1 MKNNLI
7 RIILAIFVFSIILSV
22 FPVSAFAASGSASIS
37 APSTVKPGDTFTVTF
52 TFKASKIEGVDANF
66 SYDKSV
72 LKYNGGANTSDGK
85 IVVYGDGS
93 SGSLSAKVSFVAL
106 KEGSSSIKVST
117 IDFYANM
124 EPVKNVS
131 ASAKVTVK
139 KPAPSKSSGG
149 SSPSKKTPEK
159 KAPEKEAV
167 VEKEP
172 EPQVNP
178 VDEAVKISLEGK
190 DLYMW
195 RDLSTVKIPD
205 GFESTDLTYKSEKIK
220 GAKGK
225 ESDLTLVY
233 LTDKEGKNGAFYV
246 LDKSEN
252 LYPYINLNSSSKF
265 TILQPDSTT
274 KLPEGY
280 VKTQLDLDGRK
291 VQAWVHEEDENP
303 EFFLLY
309 AMNDEGEKD
318 FYLYDKGEQTM
329 QRYTDRTVIV
339 EVEKEPEPMTFL
351 QKIMSDTTLL
361 AAVGGLGSLS
371 IILLIILIV
380 LYKKSGEYGKH

>member
-159 KAPEKEAV
+159 KAPEKEPV

-195 RDLSTVKIPD
+195 RDLFTVKLPD
-205 GFESTDLTYKSEKIK
+205 GFKSADATYQTEKVK
-220 GAKGK
+220 AAKGE
-225 ESDLTLVY
+225 ESDITLVY

-265 TILQPDSTT
+265 TILLLDSTA

-280 VKTQLDLDGRK
+280 VETELELDGRK
-291 VQAWVHEEDENP
+291 VQAWVHETEEDP

>member
-1 MKNNLI
+1 M
-7 RIILAIFVFSIILSV
+7 
-22 FPVSAFAASGSASIS
+22 
-37 APSTVKPGDTFTVTF
+37 
-52 TFKASKIEGVDANF
+52 DANF

-159 KAPEKEAV
+159 KAPEKEPV

-195 RDLSTVKIPD
+195 RDLFTVKLPD
-205 GFESTDLTYKSEKIK
+205 GLSLPMQPIK
-220 GAKGK
+220 LK
-225 ESDLTLVY
+225 
-233 LTDKEGKNGAFYV
+233 
-246 LDKSEN
+246 
-252 LYPYINLNSSSKF
+252 
-265 TILQPDSTT
+265 
-274 KLPEGY
+274 
-280 VKTQLDLDGRK
+280 R
-291 VQAWVHEEDENP
+291 
-303 EFFLLY
+303 
-309 AMNDEGEKD
+309 
-318 FYLYDKGEQTM
+318 
-329 QRYTDRTVIV
+329 
-339 EVEKEPEPMTFL
+339 
-351 QKIMSDTTLL
+351 
-361 AAVGGLGSLS
+361 
-371 IILLIILIV
+371 
-380 LYKKSGEYGKH
+380 